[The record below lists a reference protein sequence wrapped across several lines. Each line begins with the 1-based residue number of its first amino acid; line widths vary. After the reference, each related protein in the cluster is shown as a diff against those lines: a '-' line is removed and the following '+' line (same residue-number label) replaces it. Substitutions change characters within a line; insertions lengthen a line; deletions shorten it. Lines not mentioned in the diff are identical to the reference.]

1 MTRPAQE
8 QTVDIKQ
15 RFFRFNTLATF
26 LIAAVIFYIFF
37 TRFDS
42 TETISIIKNSNLL
55 LIILGIIVFYG
66 LIPLRGY
73 RWRDLLI
80 ESNISLPTMLLTRIY
95 FLAFFVNSILPAR
108 IGDIYRAYLLKKKQ
122 NISFSLSIGVLFSE
136 RIFDLAST
144 ALLVLISGY
153 FYIGLISEEY
163 HNYIL
168 TGLIIIGGIVLAFA
182 VLSWRSKWLLYVLPR
197 KFHKH
202 FESFSKG
209 IFRSPVKI
217 PIILS
222 ESLIIWLSEA
232 ARFYFIAWALGC
244 RVDFLLAVF
253 ISQASLIIMSLP
265 LTPAGLGLVE
275 LFMFAALLPA
285 GLTNETAAAIIIADR
300 LISYWLVIILGGLHY
315 IFSPRYR

>member
-1 MTRPAQE
+1 MVQPNQE
-8 QTVDIKQ
+8 QSVSIKQ
-15 RFFRFNTLATF
+15 RFFRLNTLVTF

-37 TRFDS
+37 TQFD
-42 TETISIIKNSNLL
+42 TAEAVSIIENSNLL

-80 ESNISLPTMLLTRIY
+80 ESNISLPTMVLTRKY

-108 IGDIYRAYLLKKKQ
+108 IGDIYRAYLLKKKR

-182 VLSWRSKWLLYVLPR
+182 VFSWRYKWLLYVLPR

-232 ARFYFIAWALGC
+232 ARLYFIAWALGF
-244 RVDFLLAVF
+244 RVDFMLAVF
-253 ISQASLIIMSLP
+253 ISQTALILMSLP
-265 LTPAGLGLVE
+265 LTPAGLGFVE
-275 LFMFAALLPA
+275 LFMLAVLLPA
-285 GLTNETAAAIIIADR
+285 GFTRESAAAVIIADR
-300 LISYWLVIILGGLHY
+300 LISYWSVIIFGGIHY
-315 IFSPRYR
+315 ILSPRYR

>member
-1 MTRPAQE
+1 MTQPAQE
-8 QTVDIKQ
+8 QVVDIKQ

-108 IGDIYRAYLLKKKQ
+108 IGDVYRAYLLKKKQ

-136 RIFDLAST
+136 RVFDLAST

-244 RVDFLLAVF
+244 RVDFFMAGF
-253 ISQASLIIMSLP
+253 MSQA
-265 LTPAGLGLVE
+265 
-275 LFMFAALLPA
+275 
-285 GLTNETAAAIIIADR
+285 
-300 LISYWLVIILGGLHY
+300 
-315 IFSPRYR
+315 